1 MTPILSIRPFQP
13 ADWES
18 ICEIH
23 DQARLDELKGS
34 CDPRGFI
41 PIREDPE
48 VEHLKSCQK
57 IVAVDGNRVAG
68 FIGVDQEYVG
78 WLYIHPDYY
87 RQGLGRRL
95 LRAGLELTPDKAW
108 TIALENNLPA
118 LTLYHSEGFHETNRY
133 ESDNA
138 GYPVTC
144 VRLERSKG
152 KGLSR
157 D

>member
-1 MTPILSIRPFQP
+1 MMTSTYSIRNFQP
-13 ADWES
+13 ADWDS

-23 DQARLDELKGS
+23 DLARPDELKGS
-34 CDPRGFI
+34 CDPRGFV

-48 VEHLKSCQK
+48 IEHLITCQK
-57 IVAVDGNRVAG
+57 IVAVDGDRVIG

-78 WLYIHPDYY
+78 WLYIHPNYY

-95 LRAGLELTPDKAW
+95 LQAGLKLTPEKAW
-108 TIALENNLPA
+108 TIALDNNLPA
-118 LTLYHSEGFHETNRY
+118 LTLYQSEGFRETNRY
-133 ESDNA
+133 VSDNA

-144 VRLERSKG
+144 IRLERSSSK
-152 KGLSR
+152 